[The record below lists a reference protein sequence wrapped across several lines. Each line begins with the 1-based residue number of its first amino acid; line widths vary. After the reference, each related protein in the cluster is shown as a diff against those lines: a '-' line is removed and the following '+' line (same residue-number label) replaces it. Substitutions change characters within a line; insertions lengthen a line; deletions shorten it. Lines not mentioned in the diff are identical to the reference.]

1 MKRFA
6 IALLLTAGCSAPP
19 FPVQDMVKEWA
30 AYLERDHNLIPGDVL
45 TISVWRDEELAQEVT
60 VSPEGTVN
68 LRRIDEPV
76 RAVGLSTAQ
85 FRQRVEELYTR
96 LLPTAEVSVSL
107 KEPST
112 QTIFVMGEVNDA
124 GVFPWTSSMS
134 LSKAIASAGGFD
146 ITAKTSD
153 VLIVRAEPRTG
164 APRNIRVN
172 LNDILSGES
181 SDFPLLP
188 GDVVYAQTSGVA
200 DAGNFVE
207 LYIRR
212 LLPFAIT
219 GVSVGPQGN

>member
-6 IALLLTAGCSAPP
+6 IALILATGCSAPP

-30 AYLERDHNLIPGDVL
+30 AYLERDHTLIPGVVL
-45 TISVWRDEELAQEVT
+45 AITVWTEEGLAQEVT
-60 VSPEGTVN
+60 VAPEGMVN
-68 LRRIDEPV
+68 LLRIKEPV

-85 FRQRVEELYTR
+85 FRQKVEELYNR
-96 LLPTAEVSVSL
+96 RQPGSDVSVSL
-107 KEPST
+107 KTPST
-112 QTIFVMGEVNDA
+112 QTVFVMGEVKDA
-124 GVFPWTSSMS
+124 GVYPWTSSMS
-134 LSKAIASAGGFD
+134 LSKAIATAGGFE

-153 VLIVRAEPRTG
+153 VLVVRAEPRNG
-164 APRNIRVN
+164 APRSLRVN

-181 SDFPLLP
+181 TDFPLLP

-219 GVSVGPQGN
+219 GVSVDPQR

>member
-1 MKRFA
+1 MKRLA

-30 AYLERDHNLIPGDVL
+30 AYLERDHALIPGDVL
-45 TISVWRDEELAQEVT
+45 SVTVWQNPELTQEVT
-60 VSPEGTVN
+60 VAPEGAVN
-68 LRRIDEPV
+68 LLRIDEPV

-85 FRQRVEELYTR
+85 FRHKVEELYLR
-96 LLPTAEVSVSL
+96 KFPNAQVSVSL
-107 KEPST
+107 KTPSV
-112 QTIFVMGEVNDA
+112 QTVFVLGEVRDA
-124 GVFPWTSSMS
+124 GVFPWTASMS
-134 LSKAIASAGGFD
+134 LSKAIASAGGFE

-153 VLIVRAEPRTG
+153 VLVVRSEPNSG
-164 APRNIRVN
+164 APRSLRVN
-172 LNDILSGES
+172 LNDILNGDS

-219 GVSVGPQGN
+219 GLSIDPQR